1 MILTKVDTI
10 IDSYHGD
17 ESWLIMI
24 LQDVQDEYNFLPA
37 PALERVADRLNIP
50 LSRVHHVATFY
61 SSFSLTERGRHLIK
75 ICDGTA
81 CHLRGFTNIRDEITR
96 QLGIREG
103 QTTEDKM
110 FTLEVVACLGACAL
124 APVMA
129 IDGTCYGN
137 MNAEKVRST
146 LDFYRKTTK
155 RKAESIK

>member
-1 MILTKVDTI
+1 MTLAKVDNI
-10 IDSYHGD
+10 IDSYKGD
-17 ESWLIMI
+17 GAWLVMI
-24 LQDVQDEYNFLPA
+24 LQDVQEEYNFLPA

-75 ICDGTA
+75 VCDGTA

-96 QLGIREG
+96 QLGIGEG
-103 QTTEDKM
+103 QTSEDKM

-129 IDGTCYGN
+129 IDAQYYGQVTPEKIKEIFEQYK
-137 MNAEKVRST
+137 EKV
-146 LDFYRKTTK
+146 
-155 RKAESIK
+155 

>member
-1 MILTKVDTI
+1 MTLAKVDNI
-10 IDSYHGD
+10 IDSYKGNGA
-17 ESWLIMI
+17 WLVMI
-24 LQDVQDEYNFLPA
+24 LQDVQEEYNFLPA

-75 ICDGTA
+75 VCDGTA

-96 QLGIREG
+96 QLGIGEG
-103 QTTEDKM
+103 QTSEDKM

-129 IDGTCYGN
+129 IDAQYYGQVTPEKIKEIFEQYK
-137 MNAEKVRST
+137 EKV
-146 LDFYRKTTK
+146 
-155 RKAESIK
+155 